1 VDTNSEGESGAP
13 GAGSSE
19 GREPEP
25 FSGAAA
31 NFRCRSRSRT
41 LFLLNAELTSQYR
54 IIIWG
59 TLSAVIKNWSSAQE
73 IRESAFWDCPI
84 IRNWSPSPGK
94 SDRPRVRDNPQSRAC
109 ATTHDLIFTLG
120 ADQGDCAVELLR
132 WTVVGT
138 ARSGTTR
145 VAEQRPSISWQTLTS
160 ILLRIERLKFW
171 SWDCISVGVG
181 NPNIVNDGL
190 ALHIASRD
198 ESIRMRIAQDLDQLQ
213 RN

>member
-1 VDTNSEGESGAP
+1 MDTNSEGESGAP

-54 IIIWG
+54 II
-59 TLSAVIKNWSSAQE
+59 
-73 IRESAFWDCPI
+73 WDCPI

-138 ARSGTTR
+138 AGSGTTR